1 MTVRAAGVIAF
12 FIAAAA
18 GAQAAEP
25 PRLSMPVRCTLGTD
39 CFLQNLVDHDP
50 GPGVSDHVCG
60 ARSYDGHDGT
70 DFRVASLRDVARGVD
85 VVAAADGVVKGT
97 RDGMKDVS
105 VRTVGRAA
113 LGGRDCGNGVTLD
126 HGDGW
131 ATQYCHLAQG
141 SIAVRQGAK
150 VKRGD
155 VLGRIGLSGNTEF
168 PHVHFGLRK
177 DGRAVDPFA
186 YGRPPLACGGGT
198 PLWAQPMPSAGRAVL
213 LRGFADGPV
222 AGAEL
227 DAGTVEDRRPSPGSG
242 VVAWVRAIGLEAG
255 DAPQL
260 VVSGPD
266 GTVLAETKPP
276 PLDRAKAQYD
286 FFVGRRTASGPG
298 RYEARLVVRS
308 GDRTVL
314 EDRFTVEIGP

>member
-1 MTVRAAGVIAF
+1 MRLGRAGVIAL
-12 FIAAAA
+12 FIAMTAPA
-18 GAQAAEP
+18 GAAEP
-25 PRLSMPVRCTLGTD
+25 PRLSVPVRCTLGTD
-39 CFLQNLVDHDP
+39 CFVQNLVDHDP
-50 GPGVSDHVCG
+50 GPGVSDHACG

-85 VVAAADGVVKGT
+85 VVAAADGTVKGT

-113 LGGRDCGNGVTLD
+113 LGGRDCGNGVTLE

-131 ATQYCHLAQG
+131 ATQYCHLAEG
-141 SIAVRQGAK
+141 SIAVRSGQK

-177 DGRAVDPFA
+177 DGRPVDPFA

-198 PLWAQPMPSAGRAVL
+198 PLWAQPVPSPGRAVL

-222 AGAEL
+222 TGAEV
-227 DAGTVEDRRPSPGSG
+227 DAGTVADRRPSPTSA

-255 DAPQL
+255 DVPHL
-260 VVSGPD
+260 MVTGPD
-266 GTVLAETKPP
+266 GAVLAETKPA

-286 FFVGRRTASGPG
+286 LFVGRKAVPGPG
-298 RYEARLVVRS
+298 LYAARLVVRN
-308 GDRTVL
+308 GERTVL